1 MGRCAKISG
10 TPSTTITRKY
20 TITTKV
26 LGTILVIRIF
36 Q

>member
-10 TPSTTITRKY
+10 TPSTTITIKD
-20 TITTKV
+20 TTTTKV
-26 LGTILVIRIF
+26 LGTILAIRIC